1 MLFSPEAHEA
11 LADEPWNAERARR
24 AITSIVAD
32 AERAFD
38 DGWPL
43 HPQDE
48 EDETE
53 AGARFRTVHI
63 GGAGGVAALH
73 RLARRG
79 LVAFQRGYVPHLGR
93 SIQAQPQISD
103 QDTQR

>member
-11 LADEPWNAERARR
+11 LADEPWSAERARR

-48 EDETE
+48 ENEND
-53 AGARFRTVHI
+53 ADAP
-63 GGAGGVAALH
+63 
-73 RLARRG
+73 RRCS
-79 LVAFQRGYVPHLGR
+79 RR
-93 SIQAQPQISD
+93 
-103 QDTQR
+103 